1 MGSSSLYTV
10 ELICIGNELLIG
22 KIPNTNA
29 QWLADRIV
37 RLGGKVSRET
47 TVRDDLDEISS
58 SIREAVR
65 RKPNLIITSGGLG
78 PTHDDMTLRGVAR
91 AVARQVR
98 LNRMAIRFMKAHYRR
113 VAPNIVRLNKPRIKM
128 ARLPNG
134 SEPIENPVGSAP
146 AASTKFE
153 EVTIISL
160 PGVPRELK
168 AIFNRSVA
176 PLIRKKT
183 GNASFLERHV
193 MVRGIPESELSSTI
207 DKVMNHYPSIF
218 VKSHPRG
225 SKGLRSPKLELHF
238 TSTSSDQSRTRKELS
253 NAVAMLVRS
262 VLGRKVSRV
271 GRNRVTFRLIK

>member
-1 MGSSSLYTV
+1 MVPHSLYTV
-10 ELICIGNELLIG
+10 ELVCVGNELLIG
-22 KIPNTNA
+22 KISNTNA

-58 SIREAVR
+58 SIREALR
-65 RKPNLIITSGGLG
+65 RRPNLIITSGGLG
-78 PTHDDMTLRGVAR
+78 PTHDDMTLQGVAK
-91 AVARQVR
+91 AVGRQVQ
-98 LNRMAIRFMKAHYRR
+98 LNQMAIQFMKAHYRR
-113 VAPNIVRLNKPRIKM
+113 FAPSVIRFNKPRLKM

-146 AASTKFE
+146 AVSTSCGQ
-153 EVTIISL
+153 VTIISM

-168 AIFNRSVA
+168 AIFNRSIA

-183 GNASFLERHV
+183 GNTSFLERRV
-193 MVRGIPESELSSTI
+193 MVRGIAESELSSTI

-225 SKGLRSPKLELHF
+225 SRGLRSPKLELHL
-238 TSTSSDQSRTRKELS
+238 TSTSSDESRTRRELS
-253 NAVAMLVRS
+253 NAVAMLIRS
-262 VLGRKVSRV
+262 VLSRKVSKV
-271 GRNRVTFRLIK
+271 AGNRVIFRMMK